1 MQIRK
6 RNRIANI
13 SNAILFLALLTVAIV
28 GGVSFF
34 YAREALKDSSFRQ
47 LQVAASLKEEE
58 INRWFEERERDFLIL
73 IQSSE
78 TQSKFKILLSSK
90 AGNSD
95 YQAAYSQL
103 IRYFSKVAI
112 LKPSFKRISLL
123 NRSNRIILSTDRTLI
138 GQYVVSTNLTSFEGI
153 EPGDDFNP
161 ILYRSPI
168 TNKPAI
174 TFAAPVRD
182 SAGQRQ
188 GEILADLNFE
198 GIAKVVGKRAG
209 LGKTGETYLV
219 GSLVSQNTFIS
230 REQLNLPSG
239 LQKLHSQGID
249 QAMQG
254 RSGEGLYRNYA
265 GVPILGVYRWLNNQN
280 LALFA
285 EVSQAEAFSPA
296 RQLAATII
304 TVGLI
309 STAGLFIG
317 VRWLT
322 RQLKVSQERL
332 KTYSQKLEKKAQ
344 EAEMASQAKGVFLA
358 NMSHELRTPLNAILG
373 FTQIMT
379 RDATV
384 TPGQLEYLSI
394 ISRSGAH
401 LLTLINDVLSMA
413 KIEL

>member
-161 ILYRSPI
+161 ILY
-168 TNKPAI
+168 
-174 TFAAPVRD
+174 
-182 SAGQRQ
+182 
-188 GEILADLNFE
+188 
-198 GIAKVVGKRAG
+198 
-209 LGKTGETYLV
+209 
-219 GSLVSQNTFIS
+219 
-230 REQLNLPSG
+230 
-239 LQKLHSQGID
+239 
-249 QAMQG
+249 
-254 RSGEGLYRNYA
+254 
-265 GVPILGVYRWLNNQN
+265 
-280 LALFA
+280 
-285 EVSQAEAFSPA
+285 
-296 RQLAATII
+296 
-304 TVGLI
+304 
-309 STAGLFIG
+309 
-317 VRWLT
+317 
-322 RQLKVSQERL
+322 
-332 KTYSQKLEKKAQ
+332 
-344 EAEMASQAKGVFLA
+344 
-358 NMSHELRTPLNAILG
+358 
-373 FTQIMT
+373 
-379 RDATV
+379 
-384 TPGQLEYLSI
+384 
-394 ISRSGAH
+394 
-401 LLTLINDVLSMA
+401 
-413 KIEL
+413 